1 MKKILWPTDFSKNAF
16 NAIAYG
22 LQLFKDDECTFYL
35 LNTYTPRFYR
45 VDYLIGGPPVST
57 IPDLGVDLS
66 LEGLEHTKERVE
78 NAFPNPKHKFKTIS
92 VFNTL
97 TEQVQETC
105 ALEHIDMVIM
115 GTQGASGAE
124 EFFLGSNTVHVIR
137 KSDCPVMGVPEE
149 HTFKAIEHILFPTDY
164 ASKYKPEEL
173 SPLIQLALKF
183 DAMVHVVHAVE
194 DDDMTALQLK
204 SKVFLKEQL
213 SELKVVFQDV
223 TKQYMPHVVHNY
235 TDKNQIDVIVMMNKK
250 HSFLDRLLLKQ
261 NVDMI
266 GYSSSVP
273 FLVLRD
279 TSEMTK

>member
-1 MKKILWPTDFSKNAF
+1 MKKILLPTDFSKNAF
-16 NAIAYG
+16 NAISYG

-57 IPDLGVDLS
+57 IPDMGVDLS
-66 LEGLEHTKERVE
+66 LEGLKRTRERVE
-78 NAFPNPKHKFKTIS
+78 KEFPNPKHQFKTIS

-97 TEQVQETC
+97 TAQIQETC
-105 ALEHIDMVIM
+105 ESEQIAMVIM

-137 KSDCPVMGVPEE
+137 KSDCPVLAVPEDY
-149 HTFKAIEHILFPTDY
+149 TFKGIDQILFPTDY
-164 ASKYKPEEL
+164 ASKYKIEEL
-173 SPLIQLALKF
+173 EPLQQMALKF
-183 DAMVHVVHAVE
+183 NAVIHVVHAVE
-194 DDDMTALQLK
+194 DDDITARQLK
-204 SKVFLKEQL
+204 NKAFLKEQL
-213 SELKVVFQDV
+213 KEYKVVFQDV
-223 TKQYMPHVVHNY
+223 TKQYMPNVVHNY
-235 TDKNQIDVIVMMNKK
+235 TDKNQIDLIVMMNKR

-261 NVDMI
+261 NVDVI

-279 TSEMTK
+279 TSEIIK